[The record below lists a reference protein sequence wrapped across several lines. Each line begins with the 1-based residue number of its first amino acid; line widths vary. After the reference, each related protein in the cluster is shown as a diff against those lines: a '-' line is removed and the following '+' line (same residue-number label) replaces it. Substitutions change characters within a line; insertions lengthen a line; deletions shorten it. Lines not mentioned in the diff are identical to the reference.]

1 MALPK
6 KDINGS
12 FEKISRISKVL
23 SDSYI
28 QKDGLKYLDDQLSLS
43 NSDSDKKRY
52 KPANAR
58 SKKDVAREKR
68 PLSAHRNSISK

>member
-1 MALPK
+1 LALPK

-52 KPANAR
+52 
-58 SKKDVAREKR
+58 
-68 PLSAHRNSISK
+68 